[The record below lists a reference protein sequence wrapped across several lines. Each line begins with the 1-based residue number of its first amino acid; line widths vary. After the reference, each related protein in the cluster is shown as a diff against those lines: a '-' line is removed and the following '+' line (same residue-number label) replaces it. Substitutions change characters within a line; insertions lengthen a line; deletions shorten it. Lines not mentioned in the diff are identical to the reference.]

1 VRAEQENSELADEEN
16 IELSVSNSSCSSTV
30 DVRRF
35 DGHYHSFKLV
45 ISARLNVVAARRA
58 AFRSLLSAA
67 GHRHCDARCQ
77 LKSTVSTIVN
87 QSRPVIDR

>member
-1 VRAEQENSELADEEN
+1 MRAERENSELADEEN

-35 DGHYHSFKLV
+35 DGHYHSFTLV

-67 GHRHCDARCQ
+67 GRRHCDVKCQ
-77 LKSTVSTIVN
+77 LNTVSTIVN